1 MAEQAGIESVPTLPK
16 LPAKLE
22 RQHQAMLEAMNRE
35 WPGSITQVGFEQLNQ
50 DQQALRNGTVTFG
63 LTEEDGRQ
71 RIDLAWDEQNSTLA
85 TTLTLPTW
93 NHCSSQILSTGRHDL
108 GDFVCPEKGS
118 WRLGWP
124 WLTLKQVTWTDKSRE
139 PGESESFVLHLEIT
153 PRIAADLKRA
163 EWEHAVDLTQ
173 TLFWSTAQLAYDT
186 AELSFVPSKKDGL
199 DALCQSLIER
209 GLRYLVPAEPH
220 TPANW
225 GERLYVV
232 QSYLSSESFKR
243 RDTDSLARA
252 APHGVVCYR
261 ARSETGADGRL
272 IVVVTPVFNIPHEHK
287 PVVDPLKVIPVFK
300 GNVLKP
306 PPISFLPELS

>member
-22 RQHQAMLEAMNRE
+22 RQHQAMLEAMSRE

-153 PRIAADLKRA
+153 PRIAADLMRA
-163 EWEHAVDLTQ
+163 EREHAVDLTQ

-225 GERLYVV
+225 GGAPL
-232 QSYLSSESFKR
+232 R
-243 RDTDSLARA
+243 RPVLPVLGEFQAPGHRQPRPGGPARCGLL
-252 APHGVVCYR
+252 PGSQR
-261 ARSETGADGRL
+261 DGRRR
-272 IVVVTPVFNIPHEHK
+272 
-287 PVVDPLKVIPVFK
+287 
-300 GNVLKP
+300 P
-306 PPISFLPELS
+306 PGRRGDTRVQHSA